1 MNSDYNP
8 YSLPIID
15 FVGGSTQELVFH
27 TYFSRD
33 KKPFDL
39 SSCTA
44 SFSVINFINKNGSP
58 LISKMMEIRNS
69 EDDGKTVA
77 NVLCVVLQPEDTVD
91 LVGKFIYQIS
101 IKDSSGEIEIPDQGI
116 IRISNNINKNFSR
129 QATR

>member
-1 MNSDYNP
+1 MN
-8 YSLPIID
+8 
-15 FVGGSTQELVFH
+15 
-27 TYFSRD
+27 
-33 KKPFDL
+33 
-39 SSCTA
+39 
-44 SFSVINFINKNGSP
+44 INKFTQKSMQAVQDCEKVAMEYGNQEIAQEHLFYALLRQEDG